1 LVSEST
7 RPGDET
13 AWLIQKPQPACAEVT
28 PHESRSTIFLY
39 RRRGRQ
45 SCQQPALCFSLARL
59 DQICDALEITLTDLM
74 QAPSGTEVVTELA
87 ETQESALVS
96 APKVLVVMCLLVNDW
111 KFQHIIAALQM
122 EENELV
128 NILLR
133 LDRLRIIDYRPP
145 RPVRSP

>member
-1 LVSEST
+1 
-7 RPGDET
+7 
-13 AWLIQKPQPACAEVT
+13 
-28 PHESRSTIFLY
+28 
-39 RRRGRQ
+39 
-45 SCQQPALCFSLARL
+45 
-59 DQICDALEITLTDLM
+59 M

-111 KFQHIIAALQM
+111 KFQDIIAALQM